1 VPLENFEFTA
11 SKICGALKIGVLIL
25 NYSLLIY
32 IYIYNPV
39 DQVSSTV
46 GRALTL
52 HNKSPRAYLQ
62 GFNVTFLEAFNS
74 KVYKNISHHVQVFF
88 NRVFLGK
95 FLTRHIFGVGPPK
108 VNGIYITAVM
118 HE

>member
-1 VPLENFEFTA
+1 MAHL
-11 SKICGALKIGVLIL
+11 L
-25 NYSLLIY
+25 NTQAMWDFQQYIY
-32 IYIYNPV
+32 IYIYIIRLTDRV
-39 DQVSSTV
+39 LSTV

-74 KVYKNISHHVQVFF
+74 KVYKNILHHVQVFF

-95 FLTRHIFGVGPPK
+95 FLNRHIFGVGSPGPR
-108 VNGIYITAVM
+108 
-118 HE
+118 